1 MLLLT
6 NSDLLSDG
14 MLAYD
19 RSIFSERALE
29 LAALA
34 SLKLGH
40 GSQAVAYFATA
51 ARLAAAA

>member
-1 MLLLT
+1 
-6 NSDLLSDG
+6 

-19 RSIFSERALE
+19 RSIFGEKALE

-40 GSQAVAYFATA
+40 GSQAVAYFATT
-51 ARLAAAA
+51 ARLATTA